1 MKQIDYIETGQGE
14 TLTLLHGLFGGP
26 ENWHAAIEVLQHD
39 FHILAPRFPLDG
51 SLKLTAVREL
61 TEFVKN
67 FLDAKGVEKTALA
80 GNSLG
85 GHVALDLALQY
96 PQRITKLILAGSA
109 GLYERHLTDGSLP
122 KPDHDFIRAQAQ
134 KIFYAKDHVTD
145 QMIEQIHQQL
155 QDRHYV
161 RFLIRVA
168 KATRDYRMD
177 DLLAQVQVPTLL
189 VWGAQDE
196 VTPPHVAHQFQ
207 RSLPQAKLVFF
218 DRCGHA
224 PPIEHPH
231 EFGRTVREFLRS
243 PSSQSL
249 TPSLSLEGRGWPKAG

>member
-1 MKQIDYIETGQGE
+1 MRDIDYIETGQGE

-51 SLKLTAVREL
+51 STPLTSVREL
-61 TEFVKN
+61 TEFVKG
-67 FLDAKGVEKTALA
+67 FLDSKGVAKTALV

-96 PQRITKLILAGSA
+96 PQRVTKLILAGSA
-109 GLYERHLTDGSLP
+109 GLYERHLADGNFP
-122 KPDHDFIRAQAQ
+122 KPDRDFIRTQAH
-134 KIFYAKDHVTD
+134 KIFYQKDHITD
-145 QMIEQIHQQL
+145 EMIEEIYKQL
-155 QDRHYV
+155 QDRRYV
-161 RFLIRVA
+161 RFLLRIA

-207 RSLPQAKLVFF
+207 RSLPRAQLVFF
-218 DRCGHA
+218 ERCGHA

-231 EFGRTVREFLRS
+231 EFGRVVREFLTAS
-243 PSSQSL
+243 PA
-249 TPSLSLEGRGWPKAG
+249 PSYPHPAPLP